1 MYEGGSSEPLV
12 LQDAPPVI
20 CPREQAPVAG
30 AGKYVL
36 VVAGCK

>member
-1 MYEGGSSEPLV
+1 MYEGGSESLA

-20 CPREQAPVAG
+20 CPGEQAPVAG

-36 VVAGCK
+36 VVAGSK